1 MLCLRLYFYT
11 MKKTYVTSMP
21 DHIGAFLKASECFS
35 ALGINIT
42 RVSYNK
48 AVDSHTLF
56 IDAEGTEEQLLRADA
71 ELKKIGYLQNN
82 SDRTSIVLIEFC
94 LRDVPGSVTDVLT
107 LISRFSFNISYISSQ
122 ENGTDY
128 QLFKMGLYVDESAR
142 ISEFLAEAEKLC
154 RVRVID
160 YNRSEKVYDNSIF
173 YNTYVA
179 GLSGMMGLTEKVK
192 QELLVHVNLAMQTLD
207 EQGLSPYRTF
217 DSISKF
223 AELLSKSRNEAFVP
237 RVSTH
242 KITDNTE
249 ITLVEP
255 PCGSNIA
262 VINSG
267 GELLFVDTGY
277 ACYENEMRGL
287 LERLLPGFGKMRKTV
302 LVTHADVDHCGL
314 LPMFDEIIAS
324 HRTARCLK
332 NEHEGKNGY
341 REQNPLHRPYINI
354 CKSLT
359 SYAPPDPTKLTTPW
373 DNRERLSCP
382 LTQIGFF
389 DFGEL
394 HFEVYEGQGG
404 HLPGEIVLIDYG
416 HHIAFTGDIFINTH
430 GLTHEQAEYNQYA
443 PILMTSV
450 DTDSEL
456 CAAERQAILQRLGVG
471 TWQIFGAH
479 GFKKDYSVSV

>member
-1 MLCLRLYFYT
+1 
-11 MKKTYVTSMP
+11 MP
-21 DHIGAFLKASECFS
+21 NHIGAFLKASKCFS

-56 IDAEGTEEQLLRADA
+56 IDAEGTEEQLKKADA
-71 ELKKIGYLQNN
+71 ELQKIGYLQNN
-82 SDRTSIVLIEFC
+82 ADRTSIVLLEFC
-94 LRDVPGSVTDVLT
+94 LKDVPGSVTDILM
-107 LISRFSFNISYISSQ
+107 LISEFNFNISYISSQ

-128 QLFKMGLYVDESAR
+128 QLFKMGLYVDESER
-142 ISEFLAEAEKLC
+142 ISEFLSEAEKLC

-160 YNRSEKVYDNSIF
+160 YNSSEKVYDNSIF
-173 YNTYVA
+173 YNTYVM
-179 GLSGMMGLTEKVK
+179 GLSKMMGLTEEVR

-223 AELLSKSRNEAFVP
+223 AELLSKSKGRSFSP
-237 RVSTH
+237 RISNH

-249 ITLVEP
+249 ITLIEP

-262 VINSG
+262 IIKSG
-267 GELLFVDTGY
+267 EEYLFVDTGY
-277 ACYENEMRGL
+277 ACYSDEMKKL
-287 LERLLPGFGKMRKTV
+287 LKKLIPDFDNIRKTV

-324 HRTARCLK
+324 RKTALCL
-332 NEHEGKNGY
+332 EHEYRGENGY

-354 CKSLT
+354 CKTLT
-359 SYAPPDPTKLTTPW
+359 SYAPTEPQKITVPWEDRENLT
-373 DNRERLSCP
+373 EP

-389 DFGEL
+389 DFEEL
-394 HFEVYEGQGG
+394 HFEVYEGKGG
-404 HLPGEIVLIDYG
+404 HLPGEIVLIDYA
-416 HHIAFTGDIFINTH
+416 HHIAFTGDIYINTH
-430 GLTHEQAEYNQYA
+430 GLTSEQAEYNQYA

-450 DTDSEL
+450 DTDPKL
-456 CAAERQAILQRLGVG
+456 CAEERKAVMQRLGVG
-471 TWQIFGAH
+471 NWQIFGAH